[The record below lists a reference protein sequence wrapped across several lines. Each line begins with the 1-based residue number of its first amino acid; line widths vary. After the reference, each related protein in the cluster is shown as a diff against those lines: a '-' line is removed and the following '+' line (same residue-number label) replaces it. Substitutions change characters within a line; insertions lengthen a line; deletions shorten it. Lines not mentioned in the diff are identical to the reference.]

1 MNALTGQD
9 KGCLIWPHAHG
20 TISILQSSAHAKIT
34 VTTSQ
39 ASVAHRGAGHMAK
52 IHQSPRESL
61 EEAGEKLLKKMTVSK
76 RTKQTIISPFPYF
89 CKFLTQSNKNLSP
102 NVRVC
107 HFIMETHSK
116 T

>member
-1 MNALTGQD
+1 
-9 KGCLIWPHAHG
+9 
-20 TISILQSSAHAKIT
+20 
-34 VTTSQ
+34 
-39 ASVAHRGAGHMAK
+39 MAK

-61 EEAGEKLLKKMTVSK
+61 EEAGDKLLKKMTVPK
-76 RTKQTIISPFPYF
+76 RTKQTISQFPYF

-102 NVRVC
+102 NVHVC